1 VPVYSSPTQLA
12 AAELAALAHL
22 AWFVVPLT
30 LLAGVYALREFLKK
44 TRDLLA
50 RYLHAGF
57 VVMLW
62 LVAIGARYYAA
73 KAPSVVRPGS
83 LLWMDLALVSLACG
97 STLGLTLRHTAP
109 SRRQTPQVLIGHVFF
124 AFTTAV
130 LTVLGLLAYG

>member
-1 VPVYSSPTQLA
+1 MPTYANPTQLV
-12 AAELAALAHL
+12 AAELTALLHL

-30 LLAGVYALREFLKK
+30 LMAGAYALREFLKK
-44 TRDLLA
+44 NRDLLA

-97 STLGLTLRHTAP
+97 SALGLTLRHTAP
-109 SRRQTPQVLIGHVFF
+109 SRRRTPRVLVGHVCF
-124 AFTTAV
+124 AFATAV
-130 LTVLGLLAYG
+130 LTLLGLLAYG